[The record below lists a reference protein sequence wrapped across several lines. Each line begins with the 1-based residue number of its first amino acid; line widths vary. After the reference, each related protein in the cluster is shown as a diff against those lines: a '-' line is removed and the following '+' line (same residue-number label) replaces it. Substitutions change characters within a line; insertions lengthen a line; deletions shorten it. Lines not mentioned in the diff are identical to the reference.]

1 MSFNIPII
9 SALPL
14 SRHKGRRRL
23 FCELCLDIG
32 NDKRFVVNGGGQIS
46 GIQRG
51 KEKKVPDFNTRKR
64 DCFSNF

>member
-14 SRHKGRRRL
+14 SLRKGRKRL

-32 NDKRFVVNGGGQIS
+32 NDKRFGVNGGGQIS

-51 KEKKVPDFNTRKR
+51 KEKKVPVFNTRKR
-64 DCFSNF
+64 DCFSDF